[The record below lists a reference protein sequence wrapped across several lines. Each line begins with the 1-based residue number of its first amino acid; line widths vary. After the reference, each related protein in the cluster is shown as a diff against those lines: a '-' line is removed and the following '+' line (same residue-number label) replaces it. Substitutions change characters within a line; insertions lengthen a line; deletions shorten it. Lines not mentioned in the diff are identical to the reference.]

1 MAGKR
6 RGARK
11 SGKKGGKKNGGL
23 RKVKGRGNYQVS
35 AVGRDQRVGLLAK
48 LDSVLRRIPRGT
60 FANAGGALGAKYGG
74 GLGSRVGRMAGA
86 GLSAI
91 SGYGNYNVTANSVS
105 RTATSM
111 DMVPQFT
118 KGEHSV
124 RVRHREFIK
133 DIVVPADGADF
144 NLESWLINPANK
156 DLFPWLGQ
164 MSRQYQQYRIHGMVL
179 VFKSMSSDYAAAGP
193 LGTVMIATNYN
204 AVDREYTS
212 KVELENSEFAVSCK
226 PSMNLVHAIEC
237 DPKVT
242 GLDTLYIRDPAYETG
257 ETSDRRFYDYGKVQ
271 FATQG
276 LPGAAGSTMGE
287 LWVTYDIEL
296 MKPII
301 GGVFTLG
308 KTVLSQTDG
317 TTAVNTSA
325 ATQRIAYIGTAIA
338 PAVSTVY
345 SPLPATYTLGS
356 ATALQGPV
364 LDLQGTTAATAGIT
378 FKKNGNYRIWISTTA
393 ATTAAAYVLPLFAA
407 GTPTTFAPT
416 ITKNGNAQYNGSTS
430 SGGLP
435 APSGS
440 YGLNV
445 IPHTGNQPA
454 SGSVAN
460 GYSYMMSFEVNVTG
474 IVSATD
480 TIFFQPGTFTTHT
493 TALIALWQRAVY
505 VEWTAFGVNDQ
516 LAVYKP
522 V

>member
-6 RGARK
+6 RGARAT
-11 SGKKGGKKNGGL
+11 GRKKGGKKSGAI
-23 RKVKGRGNYQVS
+23 RRVKGRGDYQVS
-35 AVGRDQRVGLLAK
+35 AGRAQTRTGLLAK
-48 LDSVLRRIPRGT
+48 LDKVLQRIPRGT

-74 GLGSRVGRMAGA
+74 NIGSRVGRMAGA
-86 GLSAI
+86 GISAI
-91 SGYGNYNVTANSVS
+91 TGYGNYNVGMNSVS

-133 DIVVPADGADF
+133 DIVVPNDGADF

-204 AVDREYTS
+204 AVDREYQS

-242 GLDTLYIRDPAYETG
+242 GLETLYIRDPAYETG

-276 LPGAAGSTMGE
+276 LPGTPGNTMGE

-301 GGVFTLG
+301 GGVFEQG
-308 KTVLSQTDG
+308 KTVLSLSDGSTAVSVNAGLQRIIYTG
-317 TTAVNTSA
+317 TT
-325 ATQRIAYIGTAIA
+325 IA
-338 PAVSTVY
+338 PAASTVY
-345 SPLPATYTLGS
+345 SVLPATYTAAGV
-356 ATALQGPV
+356 TALQGPV
-364 LDLQGTTAATAGIT
+364 IDLQGTGAATGIL
-378 FKKNGNYRIWISTTA
+378 FKKNGTYRVWFSTTA
-393 ATTAAAYVLPLFAA
+393 QTTTTLYALAASGAVNTIAATVTR
-407 GTPTTFAPT
+407 
-416 ITKNGNAQYNGSTS
+416 NGNAQYNGSTA
-430 SGGLP
+430 LTP
-435 APSGS
+435 PSPTAS
-440 YGLNV
+440 YGTNV
-445 IPHTGNQPA
+445 VRYAGDIPATGTYT
-454 SGSVAN
+454 N
-460 GYSYMMSFEVNVTG
+460 GYSYLLAYD
-474 IVSATD
+474 IVVSNITAATD
-480 TIFFQPGTFTTHT
+480 TVLFTPATFTSSN
-493 TALIALWQRAVY
+493 ANLISLWQRNVT
-505 VEWTAFGVNDQ
+505 VEWTAYGINDQ
-516 LAVYKP
+516 LAVYKAI
-522 V
+522 

>member
-1 MAGKR
+1 MAGKG

-11 SGKKGGKKNGGL
+11 GGKKKGGKAGV
-23 RKVKGRGNYQVS
+23 RRIKGRGNYQVS
-35 AVGRDQRVGLLAK
+35 TQVNNQRVGLLAK
-48 LDSVLRRIPRGT
+48 LDNVLRRIPRGT

-74 GLGSRVGRMAGA
+74 GFGSRLGRMAGA
-86 GLSAI
+86 GVSAI
-91 SGYGNYNVTANSVS
+91 TGYGNYNVAANSVS

-133 DIVVPADGADF
+133 DIVVPADGAEF

-242 GLDTLYIRDPAYETG
+242 GLETLYIRDPAYETG

-276 LPGAAGSTMGE
+276 LPGAAGNTMGE

-301 GGVFTLG
+301 GGVFQLG
-308 KTVLSQTDG
+308 KTVLSQPDG
-317 TTAVNTSA
+317 ATEVSETSGL
-325 ATQRIAYIGTAIA
+325 QRIVYTGTAIA
-338 PAVSTVY
+338 PTGTTAY
-345 SPLPATYTLGS
+345 SVLPATYIAAG

-364 LDLQGTTAATAGIT
+364 IDLQGTGASTGIL
-378 FKKNGNYRIWISTTA
+378 FKKNGTYRVWFNTLA
-393 ATTAAAYVLPLFAA
+393 ATTAANYALAS
-407 GTPTTFAPT
+407 GTAPSV
-416 ITKNGNAQYNGSTS
+416 ITATVTRNGNAQYNGSTP
-430 SGGLP
+430 LTP
-435 APSGS
+435 PSPSAS
-440 YGLNV
+440 YGSNIVPFAGLQS
-445 IPHTGNQPA
+445 TQP
-454 SGSVAN
+454 N
-460 GYSYMMSFEVNVTG
+460 GYGYMLSFDFVVSG
-474 IVSATD
+474 ILAPTD
-480 TIFFQPGTFTTHT
+480 SVLFTPATFTTAVSSLLT
-493 TALIALWQRAVY
+493 LWQRNVV
-505 VEWTAFGVNDQ
+505 VEWTAYGTNDQ

>member
-1 MAGKR
+1 MAGKG

-11 SGKKGGKKNGGL
+11 GGKKKGGNKGGL
-23 RKVKGRGNYQVS
+23 RRVKGRGNYQVS
-35 AVGRDQRVGLLAK
+35 TQANNQRVGLLAK

-74 GLGSRVGRMAGA
+74 GVGSRLGRMAGA
-86 GLSAI
+86 GVSAI
-91 SGYGNYNVTANSVS
+91 TGYGNYNVVANSVT

-124 RVRHREFIK
+124 RVKHREFIK

-276 LPGAAGSTMGE
+276 LPGTEGNTMGE

-301 GGVFTLG
+301 GGVFETGISL
-308 KTVLSQTDG
+308 LSQSDGSTSVGTD
-317 TTAVNTSA
+317 A
-325 ATQRIAYIGTAIA
+325 ALQRIIYTGTAIA
-338 PAVSTVY
+338 PTINTQYTAM
-345 SPLPATYTLGS
+345 PGTYTASGK
-356 ATALQGPV
+356 TALQGPV
-364 LDLQGTTAATAGIT
+364 IDVSGSTIT
-378 FKKNGNYRIWISTTA
+378 FKKNGTYRLWLTAQA
-393 ATTAAAYVLPLFAA
+393 ATTTSNYTLALSP
-407 GTPTTFAPT
+407 GTNTQSFTFVR
-416 ITKNGNAQYNGSTS
+416 NGNAQYNGSTPL
-430 SGGLP
+430 LP
-435 APSGS
+435 PSPSAS
-440 YGLNV
+440 YGANRV
-445 IPHTGNQPA
+445 PHQDQGPVTAAIGL
-454 SGSVAN
+454 
-460 GYSYMMSFEVNVTG
+460 SYTCSYDIVVSG
-474 IVSATD
+474 IVAPTD
-480 TIFFQPGTFTTHT
+480 TVVATASQWSSHSG
-493 TALIALWQRAVY
+493 ALIALWQRVLT
-505 VEWTAFGVNDQ
+505 VEWSAYGQNEQ
-516 LAVYKP
+516 LALYKSI
-522 V
+522 

>member
-1 MAGKR
+1 MAGKG

-11 SGKKGGKKNGGL
+11 GGKKKGNKGGL
-23 RKVKGRGNYQVS
+23 RRVKGRGNYQVS
-35 AVGRDQRVGLLAK
+35 TQGNDKRVGLLAK
-48 LDSVLRRIPRGT
+48 LDNVLRRIPRGT

-74 GLGSRVGRMAGA
+74 GVGSRIGRMAGA
-86 GLSAI
+86 GVSAI
-91 SGYGNYNVTANSVS
+91 TGYGNYNVASNTVS

-133 DIVVPADGADF
+133 DIIVPEDGADF

-156 DLFPWLGQ
+156 ELFPWLGQ

-204 AVDREYTS
+204 AVDREYSS

-276 LPGAAGSTMGE
+276 LPGTAGNTMGE

-301 GGVFTLG
+301 GGVFSTGISL
-308 KTVLSQTDG
+308 LSQSDG
-317 TTAVNTSA
+317 TTTVNTNA
-325 ATQRIAYIGTAIA
+325 AVQRIIYTGTAIA
-338 PAVSTVY
+338 PTVSTAY
-345 SPLPATYTLGS
+345 SALPATYTVTGK
-356 ATALQGPV
+356 TALQGPV
-364 LDLQGTTAATAGIT
+364 IDVTATTIT
-378 FKKNGNYRIWISTTA
+378 FKKNGTYRLWLTAQA
-393 ATTAAAYVLPLFAA
+393 ATTATAYVLAVAP
-407 GTPTTFAPT
+407 GTNTQSFTFVR
-416 ITKNGNAQYNGSTS
+416 NGNAQYNGSTP
-430 SGGLP
+430 LIP
-435 APSGS
+435 PSPSAS
-440 YGLNV
+440 YGANR
-445 IPHTGNQPA
+445 IPHQDQGPVVSTL
-454 SGSVAN
+454 
-460 GYSYMMSFEVNVTG
+460 GYSYTCSYDIVVSG
-474 IVSATD
+474 IQVPTD
-480 TIFFQPGTFTTHT
+480 TVVATASTFTTHAG
-493 TALIALWQRAVY
+493 ALIALWQRVLT
-505 VEWTAFGVNDQ
+505 VEWSAYGQNEQ
-516 LAVYKP
+516 LATYKSI
-522 V
+522 